1 MIARV
6 RYLIL
11 KASAENFI
19 TAKTLHFIRDYFYDF
34 FMSVIF
40 PPFLFRAVGRSE
52 NSWGQ
57 VVMGWVLPLHQIFG
71 PSAVPGYKTY
81 F

>member
-40 PPFLFRAVGRSE
+40 PPGTLKFLFRAVGRSE
-52 NSWGQ
+52 NSWGE
-57 VVMGWVLPLHQIFG
+57 
-71 PSAVPGYKTY
+71 Y
-81 F
+81 